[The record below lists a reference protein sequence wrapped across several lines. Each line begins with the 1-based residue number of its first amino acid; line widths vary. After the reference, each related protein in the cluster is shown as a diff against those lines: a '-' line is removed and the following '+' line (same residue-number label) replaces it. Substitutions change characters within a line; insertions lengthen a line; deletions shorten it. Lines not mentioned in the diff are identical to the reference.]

1 LSTKTTSNPGCLAGV
16 LSLLGLK
23 PQKPS
28 ILFEKTIGSVPVDVF
43 PYRVRD
49 DFLSPAEHS
58 FFLVVKKM
66 MGEYFSVCPKVSLAD
81 IFFVTRPN
89 ENMSAYNRINRK
101 HVDFLICEPKTMQPR
116 FAIELDDRSHQ
127 RPDRQER
134 DDFVDGVFEAA
145 SLPLVHV
152 PAQAAYNTAELASL
166 FNQALNP
173 GGRLLAQPVKPEGE
187 ASPIGAP
194 SSADLQQAPFCPK
207 CSVRMVLRTAR
218 NGDRIGQKFYGCPNY
233 PRCREVA
240 VYQG

>member
-1 LSTKTTSNPGCLAGV
+1 LTKPHTSNPGCLAGV
-16 LSLLGLK
+16 LSLLGLRPK
-23 PQKPS
+23 KPS
-28 ILFEKTIGSVPVDVF
+28 ILFEKTHDSDPVDSF

-58 FFLVVKKM
+58 FYLVVKNI
-66 MGEYFSVCPKVSLAD
+66 MGEYFAVCPKVSLAE

-134 DDFVDGVFEAA
+134 DDFVDDVFAA
-145 SLPLVHV
+145 ARLPLVHV
-152 PAQAAYNTAELASL
+152 PTQAAYNTAELAIL
-166 FNQALNP
+166 FNQAIKP
-173 GGRLLAQPVKPEGE
+173 EERLLAQPVKPEGE
-187 ASPIGAP
+187 FKHHP
-194 SSADLQQAPFCPK
+194 QQAPFCPK
-207 CSVRMVLRTAR
+207 CGVRMVLRTAR

-240 VYQG
+240 RHQI